1 MRRILKILTSRLF
14 IVAPLVLIQFA
25 FIVMLFYSV
34 AYTEKLLPFLSLAA
48 ILLCVCVINREED
61 PAYKIAWVIVILAA
75 PVIGIPLY
83 LLAGNRHVPKKLYNG
98 TIQANAEMDGLLKR
112 SVDVDQCEDIETGKK
127 KIFHYGSKVVGF
139 PVYQNTMSEYYASG
153 EEWFP
158 HYLEALKSAK
168 HFIFIETF
176 IIVQGTMWDEVFDI
190 LEEKIKEGVEVKL
203 IYDDFG
209 SITLPQHYSR
219 RLRYMGIEAHRF
231 NHVRAKFIIQMNN
244 RDHRKITVIDNQI
257 AFTGGVNMAD
267 EYVNRIKR
275 YGYWKD
281 SAIKIT
287 GEAVWTFTV
296 MFMGMLSYVRSSNE
310 PIVDYERYHL
320 PVNGK
325 GDGGYYQPWSD
336 TPTDRESVALNM
348 HLNMVKHAKEYV
360 YIDTPYLILNETMK
374 QELILAAKSGVDV
387 RILTPHIPDKK
398 LVFPITR
405 GFYKPLVKAGVKIYE
420 FTPGFNHTK
429 NFVSDD
435 SIAIV
440 GSANM
445 DYRSYFL
452 HFENGCTMYKTSEIL
467 KIKQNFLDAL
477 EVSKQITEEDI
488 DKTFVLV
495 KVIRAVLNLFIPL
508 L

>member
-14 IVAPLVLIQFA
+14 IVAPLVLVQFA

-34 AYTEKLLPFLSLAA
+34 AYTEKLLPFLSLGA
-48 ILLCVCVINREED
+48 ILLCVCIINRQED

-83 LLAGNRHVPKKLYNG
+83 LLAGNRHVPKKLYHG
-98 TIQANAEMDGLLKR
+98 TIRANAEMDGLLKH
-112 SVDVDQCEDIETGKK
+112 SVDVDQCDDIEVGKK
-127 KIFHYGSKVVGF
+127 KILHYGSKVVGF
-139 PVYQNTMSEYYASG
+139 PVYQNTTSEYYASG

-158 HYLEALKSAK
+158 HYIEALKSAK

-176 IIVQGTMWDEVFDI
+176 IIVPGTMWDEVFDI
-190 LEEKIKEGVEVKL
+190 LEEKVKEGVEVKL

-231 NHVRAKFIIQMNN
+231 NHVRAQFIIQMNN

-310 PIVDYERYHL
+310 PMVDYEKYCL
-320 PVNGK
+320 PVDVT

-398 LVFPITR
+398 LVFQITR

-495 KVIRAVLNLFIPL
+495 KFIRAVLNLFIPL